1 MNKSPGVT
9 QNSSQ
14 ALQKDT
20 LHLKEKS
27 GSTPDSQSDTHSE
40 DLDIPQEHSAKATS
54 HFDCSN
60 LSLFF
65 SSRTPQAKVPADSS
79 VSKPPGPKKS
89 FEMASSKEN
98 GTQKQASS
106 KDFSN
111 LDELV
116 QNTTII
122 PNPNENNVH
131 SKTKSTEIFVTPKD
145 QADDVSNELM
155 QAMSLEK
162 ALFSATKKSIDK
174 SFSSLLKTPKEDK
187 VEQDMVA
194 DISNLGFNMDDDQDE
209 PKLDSFADIKA
220 CQIDDTKVLERVR
233 SRALANR
240 HSSFS
245 ANIFET
251 PKTPDGSQSERHTN
265 NSSIFAS
272 TSVGKLAKGEYL
284 I

>member
-9 QNSSQ
+9 QNSSEP
-14 ALQKDT
+14 LQKDS
-20 LHLKEKS
+20 LLPNGKS
-27 GSTPDSQSDTHSE
+27 GSTPDSHSDTHSE

-65 SSRTPQAKVPADSS
+65 SSRTPQVKVPADSL

-89 FEMASSKEN
+89 FEMSSGKEIN
-98 GTQKQASS
+98 TQKQASS

-122 PNPNENNVH
+122 PNPNENNVQA
-131 SKTKSTEIFVTPKD
+131 KTKST
-145 QADDVSNELM
+145 DDGNNELL

-162 ALFSATKKSIDK
+162 ALFSNTKKSIDK

-209 PKLDSFADIKA
+209 PRLDSFADYKA
-220 CQIDDTKVLERVR
+220 CKIDDTKVIERLR

-245 ANIFET
+245 TNIFET

-272 TSVGKLAKGEYL
+272 TSVSKLAKGEYL